1 MEEPTP
7 LLDPTELYNKRRSK
21 DASRLKA
28 YNKILE
34 QIYNRIRVISRLP
47 NSQCYLLYSV
57 PPFILGLPKID
68 IEDCVVYLMYQLRHA
83 GYETRYTYP
92 NLIYISWMHHEKN
105 YIVEQSPIMA
115 AMLESAERTNAE
127 KERKEREAARL
138 LGPMGRKSSK
148 KVKFQTPG
156 FLAATPGPAPLR
168 SAMKAPSR
176 EAISTVLGMGAR
188 SAPQQRTEV
197 GPPPPSAAEYIPP
210 PTFLQ
215 SMGNPKNTVE
225 YPKSVPD
232 YFKM

>member
-7 LLDPTELYNKRRSK
+7 LLDPTELYNKRKSK
-21 DASRLKA
+21 DAARLKA

-47 NSQCYLLYSV
+47 NSQCYLLYTV

-92 NLIYISWMHHEKN
+92 NLIYISWMHHEKS
-105 YIVEQSPIMA
+105 YIVEQSPIMQ
-115 AMLESAERTNAE
+115 AMLESADRTAAE
-127 KERKEREAARL
+127 NERKEREAARL
-138 LGPMGRKSSK
+138 LGPAKKSSR

-156 FLAATPGPAPLR
+156 ALSSPSGGLK
-168 SAMKAPSR
+168 SAMKTPSR
-176 EAISTVLGMGAR
+176 EAINTVLG
-188 SAPQQRTEV
+188 QRQGQISV

-225 YPKSVPD
+225 YPKSIPD

>member
-47 NSQCYLLYSV
+47 NSQCYLLYTV

-83 GYETRYTYP
+83 GYETRYTFP

-115 AMLESAERTNAE
+115 AMLESAERTAAE

-156 FLAATPGPAPLR
+156 ALSSPSGPLR
-168 SAMKAPSR
+168 SAMKTPSR
-176 EAISTVLGMGAR
+176 EAISTVLGGHRAQQQQ
-188 SAPQQRTEV
+188 QQRVEV

-232 YFKM
+232 YFKL

>member
-1 MEEPTP
+1 MEEQTP
-7 LLDPTELYNKRRSK
+7 ILDPNELYNKRRSK

-47 NSQCYLLYSV
+47 NSQCYLLYTV
-57 PPFILGLPKID
+57 PPFIIGLPKID

-105 YIVEQSPIMA
+105 YIVEQSPIMQ
-115 AMLESAERTNAE
+115 AMLESAERTAAE

-138 LGPMGRKSSK
+138 LGSIGRKSSR

-156 FLAATPGPAPLR
+156 SLSSPQTNQLK
-168 SAMKAPSR
+168 SALKTPSR
-176 EAISTVLGMGAR
+176 EAINNVLNIGPSR
-188 SAPQQRTEV
+188 NQQNISV

-215 SMGNPKNTVE
+215 SMSNPQNTVE
-225 YPKSVPD
+225 YPKSIPE
-232 YFKM
+232 YFKL

>member
-47 NSQCYLLYSV
+47 NSQCYLLYTV

-115 AMLESAERTNAE
+115 AMLESAERTAAE

-138 LGPMGRKSSK
+138 LGPMGRKSSR

-156 FLAATPGPAPLR
+156 ALSATPAPLR
-168 SAMKAPSR
+168 SALKTPSR
-176 EAISTVLGMGAR
+176 EAISTVLGGR
-188 SAPQQRTEV
+188 GLQQQRTEV

-215 SMGNPKNTVE
+215 SMGNPKNAVE

-232 YFKM
+232 YFKL